1 MLFVKVILTQ
11 INIFRKSNSYQSN
24 FHRRTNTMP
33 EDVYTTCLDVMYGS
47 QYKLIILEKEKK
59 ERVTDE
65 NIERVS

>member
-1 MLFVKVILTQ
+1 
-11 INIFRKSNSYQSN
+11 
-24 FHRRTNTMP
+24 MP